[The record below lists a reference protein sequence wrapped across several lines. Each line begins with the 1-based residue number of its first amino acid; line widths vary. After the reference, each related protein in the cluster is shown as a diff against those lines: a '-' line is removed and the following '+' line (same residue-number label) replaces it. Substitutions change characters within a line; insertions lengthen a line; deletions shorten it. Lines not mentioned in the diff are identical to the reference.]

1 MSFVEGDFGNN
12 PSTKELHHGATGRS
26 LKNRAIEA
34 SRAGREQAQGRKI
47 LKKVVNEEGGIE
59 GVSDA
64 DEGVFLKSSP
74 FDRAALKQQSY
85 STDAQAVE
93 TKVARNPA
101 TQYLVINSKD
111 RNQTSSTGV
120 YSKQPW
126 NQFRLQRPQALMQTY
141 ATRMLVSEI
150 NFPYYIPNVNPLTN
164 RFWIIGLDND
174 NEIPTLYQVT
184 LVTGF
189 YAATSGDALFN
200 LEFVIANILNQT
212 PGYSQ
217 SGSIVNLAGGG
228 GKLLA
233 PPEVNYLPNG
243 TFEWL
248 DQGGSFSLFFYNPC
262 PLLTGEGTIPLVIPP
277 LQAAPTETQYN
288 SSASLLNMMGMDY
301 GQVIGLP
308 ITVGVV
314 GNPTTLQYT
323 QYIDIVSD
331 KLHQYTTNRDGN
343 SDNFFSRNL
352 LCRLYI
358 SDEASNVVQGFQ
370 SQAAGNAFLIN
381 FIPGVNAPMI
391 IHRQFKNP
399 KAVMWNKEASVD
411 WLDISVYDQ
420 YGNLV
425 PVIPYNQNLASY
437 NYPPTFFT
445 YPDFQITLLASEN

>member
-1 MSFVEGDFGNN
+1 MNQESQNEHA
-12 PSTKELHHGATGRS
+12 LLGRS
-26 LKNRAIEA
+26 H
-34 SRAGREQAQGRKI
+34 
-47 LKKVVNEEGGIE
+47 
-59 GVSDA
+59 
-64 DEGVFLKSSP
+64 
-74 FDRAALKQQSY
+74 FDRGALRQQSY

-111 RNQTSSTGV
+111 RNQTSATGI
-120 YSKQPW
+120 YTSQPW

-164 RFWIIGLDND
+164 RFWIIGADSVNGLQ
-174 NEIPTLYQVT
+174 TLYQIT
-184 LVTGF
+184 LRNGF
-189 YAATSGDALFN
+189 YSSTSADALFN
-200 LEFVIANILNQT
+200 MQFVLQNILSQT

-217 SGSIVNLAGGG
+217 AGSIDRLAGGSG
-228 GKLLA
+228 GLA
-233 PPEVNYLPNG
+233 GPPEVNYRANSS
-243 TFEWL
+243 FEWL
-248 DQGGSFSLFFYNPC
+248 AGDYPFRLYFYNPC
-262 PLLTGEGTIPLVIPP
+262 PLLDGTAPIPLVIPP
-277 LQAAPTETQYN
+277 KIPPPSQSSYVG
-288 SSASLLNMMGMDY
+288 SASLMNLLGMDY
-301 GQVIGLP
+301 GQV
-308 ITVGVV
+308 VGESIDYGVL

-331 KLHQYTTNRDGN
+331 KLHQYSTNRDGN

-358 SDEASNVVQGFQ
+358 SDEASNIVQGFQ
-370 SQAAGNAFLIN
+370 SQEAGNAFLIN
-381 FIPGVNAPMI
+381 FVPGVNAPMI

-425 PVIPYNQNLASY
+425 PTVPYGGTIPYNF
-437 NYPPTFFT
+437 PPPFFT
-445 YPDFQITLLASEN
+445 FPDFQITLLASEN